1 MGVIFESSV
10 GVKTNFPKV
19 KSWETQQKVQMIV
32 TKVITIKT
40 DRILIKTIGWV
51 KCGEWKK
58 S

>member
-1 MGVIFESSV
+1 M

-19 KSWETQQKVQMIV
+19 KSWENQQKVKMVV

-58 S
+58 VNQL